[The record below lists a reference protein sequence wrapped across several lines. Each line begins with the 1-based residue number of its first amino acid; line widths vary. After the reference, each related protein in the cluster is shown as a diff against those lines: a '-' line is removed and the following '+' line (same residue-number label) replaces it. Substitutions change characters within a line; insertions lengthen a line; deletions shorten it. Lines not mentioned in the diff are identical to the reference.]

1 MNNANVYK
9 RNRLSENAANELIYR
24 KVSLKTTNLSSYKE
38 FIDNYISVYD
48 SVWRIRTTKKW
59 LNERLRVYSLKQKF
73 IANWINNLIGDGP
86 DRKARKANL
95 TIAYGDAKFASTGKG
110 EKPGPTSWLSK
121 EISKKIDTV
130 FVNEFNTTKKCHC
143 CEQTLCVVKDE
154 VTNEEV
160 ARRRNK
166 VRKKQRTRVFNA
178 SGDEAVTEE
187 EEKKKTQIIDIRGL
201 RWCPT
206 NHTFVDRDVNAALN
220 ILVVFN
226 HKKEY
231 CDTNLDAR
239 PEYLAI
245 PKVFVKEEKV
255 TRMLRRKLT
264 PTNVSVTNQLSGTV
278 GILSKTR

>member
-1 MNNANVYK
+1 M
-9 RNRLSENAANELIYR
+9 
-24 KVSLKTTNLSSYKE
+24 
-38 FIDNYISVYD
+38 SVYD

-110 EKPGPTSWLSK
+110 EKAGPTSWLSK

-130 FVNEFNTTKKCHC
+130 FVNEFNTTKKCNC
-143 CEQTLCVVKDE
+143 CGQTLCVVKDE

-178 SGDEAVTEE
+178 SGNEAMME

-220 ILVVFN
+220 ILDVFN
-226 HKKEY
+226 FKKKH
-231 CDTNLDAR
+231 CDTDLDAR
-239 PEYLAI
+239 PEHLII
-245 PKVFVKEEKV
+245 PKVLVKEEKV
-255 TRMLRRKLT
+255 THMLRRKLM
-264 PTNVSVTNQLSGTV
+264 PVNVPVTNQLSGTV
-278 GILSKTR
+278 GILSKTSRRLPANGS